1 MDENPWDFWARTNVL
16 TEAQQNFSSS
26 NERVAW
32 RLFQDMISD
41 RYQQQYAAFKKQQ
54 ADTPWW
60 QRYVS
65 QSVITWTYLDGLEH
79 PLDVPRLARETEQ

>member
-1 MDENPWDFWARTNVL
+1 MDDNPWDFWLKTNVL
-16 TEAQQNFSSS
+16 AEQSATFE
-26 NERVAW
+26 NETDRLVW
-32 RLFQDMISD
+32 RGTQDMISD
-41 RYQQQYAAFKKQQ
+41 RYQQQYVAFKKQQ

-79 PLDVPRLARETEQ
+79 PLDVPRLERETEQ